1 MNNLETQNNAHKN
14 INAYRNDFRSLDQ
27 KINNHP
33 LVYLDTAASSQA
45 PMVVIDEI
53 SRYLKEDHAN
63 VHRGI
68 HTLSHRATNIYE
80 NARNHISTFI
90 NSATTDEIVFTRG
103 TTESINLVAQSFC
116 RPNIKP
122 GDKILITHLEHHS
135 NIVPW
140 QLLCDQTNAKLV
152 IAPMNKKGEIEI
164 EKLID
169 LLDEKVRIL
178 SIAHVSNAL
187 GSILPIDQII
197 KKAHQLNIP
206 VLIDGAQA
214 IPHTK
219 IDVQKI
225 DADFYV
231 FSSHKMY
238 GPTGIGVLYGK
249 EALLEKMPPYQGGG
263 DMILEVRFS
272 GTTFNK
278 LPFKFE
284 AGTPNISGAAGFG
297 KAVEYVCDI
306 GLDKIQAHEEKLHS
320 YLVNNLKKIEGI
332 SLIGTAAKKS
342 CLQSFLIKDIHPHD
356 VGSILD
362 NEGVAIRT
370 GHHCAMPVM
379 DFYGISGTARA
390 SLGLYSNEDDI
401 DRLIAAIRKT
411 KKIFR
416 I

>member
-1 MNNLETQNNAHKN
+1 MNNLKTQNNAHKN

-33 LVYLDTAASSQA
+33 LVYLDTAASSQT

-80 NARNHISTFI
+80 NARKHISTFI

-187 GSILPIDQII
+187 GSILPINQII
-197 KKAHQLNIP
+197 KEAHQLNIP

-238 GPTGIGVLYGK
+238 GPTEIG
-249 EALLEKMPPYQGGG
+249 
-263 DMILEVRFS
+263 R
-272 GTTFNK
+272 
-278 LPFKFE
+278 
-284 AGTPNISGAAGFG
+284 
-297 KAVEYVCDI
+297 
-306 GLDKIQAHEEKLHS
+306 AH
-320 YLVNNLKKIEGI
+320 V
-332 SLIGTAAKKS
+332 
-342 CLQSFLIKDIHPHD
+342 
-356 VGSILD
+356 
-362 NEGVAIRT
+362 
-370 GHHCAMPVM
+370 
-379 DFYGISGTARA
+379 
-390 SLGLYSNEDDI
+390 
-401 DRLIAAIRKT
+401 
-411 KKIFR
+411 
-416 I
+416 